1 MIGLRMTKLKKVD
14 IEKLN
19 EYVASDLIRTQTH
32 PTLPLMILNYSEK
45 AQHKKAWDLYTL
57 SCRGLVI
64 DLFGNIIARPFNK
77 FFNLEEH
84 QVLPDLPY
92 KVYEKVDG
100 SLGILFNFR
109 GEWIMATRGSFTSDQ
124 AIEGMKMLNNMK
136 AQQYLVPE
144 YTYLF
149 EIIYP
154 ENRIVVDYGANRKLV
169 LIGVINTA
177 TGEEITLNCASHIFS
192 AVSEWDVR
200 NPEELKELKLDNF
213 EGFVLKYENNFR
225 IKIKLEEYK
234 RLHKIV
240 TGVSSRSIWDALR
253 FRSPIEGLLEK
264 VPDEFYQWVIDTKQ
278 ELEVL
283 YETIY
288 EKALV
293 EYQQVPKNC
302 SRKEQAEYIQK
313 YMSYPHIA
321 FKMLDNKPVEEAIW
335 KMLEPKYEQPFKQRV
350 NKEVEEPSKIVG

>member
-1 MIGLRMTKLKKVD
+1 MTKLLKVD
-14 IEKLN
+14 LEKLK
-19 EYVASDLIRTQTH
+19 EYEDSDLIRSQVH
-32 PTLPLMILNYSEK
+32 SRLPLKILNYSEK
-45 AQHKKAWDLYTL
+45 AQFKKAWDLYTL

-64 DLFGNIIARPFNK
+64 DAEGSIVARPFNK

-84 QVLPDLPY
+84 QVLPNLPY
-92 KVYEKVDG
+92 RVYEKVDG
-100 SLGILFNFR
+100 SLGILFNYK
-109 GEWIMATRGSFTSDQ
+109 GEWLMATRGSFESEQ
-124 AIEGMKMLNNMK
+124 AIEAMKMVKNIK
-136 AQQYLVPE
+136 AEQHLVPE

-154 ENRIVVDYGANRKLV
+154 ENRIVVDYGASRKLV

-177 TGEEITLNCASHIFS
+177 TGAEVSLNCASHIFS
-192 AVSEWDVR
+192 AVSEWDIR
-200 NPEELKELKLDNF
+200 TPEELKELKLDNF

-253 FRSPIEGLLEK
+253 FRSPIEELLEK
-264 VPDEFYQWVIDTKQ
+264 VPDEFYQWVIDTKS
-278 ELEVL
+278 ELESR
-283 YETIY
+283 YRTIY
-288 EKALV
+288 ETALL
-293 EYQQVPKNC
+293 EYQHVPKGC
-302 SRKEQAEYIQK
+302 TRKEQAEYIKK

-321 FKMLDNKPVEEAIW
+321 FKLLDNKCVEESIW

-350 NKEVEEPSKIVG
+350 NKETEETSKILG